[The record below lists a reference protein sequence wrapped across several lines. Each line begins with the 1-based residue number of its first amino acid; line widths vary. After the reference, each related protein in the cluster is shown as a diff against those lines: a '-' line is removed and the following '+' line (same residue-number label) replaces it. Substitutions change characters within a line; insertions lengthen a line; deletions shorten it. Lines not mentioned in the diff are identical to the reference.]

1 MLPVAMTEEQF
12 KSLIKLAI
20 LELMNEHRDLFRELV
35 REALHESDTS
45 PTDDTSRDEAD
56 VRSAEEA
63 AKREEILKLIGTT
76 I

>member
-1 MLPVAMTEEQF
+1 MTEEQF

-20 LELMNEHRDLFRELV
+20 LELMEEHRDLFRELV
-35 REALHESDTS
+35 REALRESGTRPAADAE
-45 PTDDTSRDEAD
+45 PADEG
-56 VRSAEEA
+56 VRRAEEA